1 MKPPS
6 FAGTLVAIV
15 SQQTR
20 REVVQ
25 TLSEMSTSAVRTV
38 LISLGDRADTAPQEQ
53 EGNVEIDGLLPR
65 YLNNAVASSRLSSLP
80 TVAWWRA
87 GDPRILPEVAALV
100 DRVII
105 DVDDPSPCWPFV
117 PGLASLASV
126 SELRWGRLTRWRD
139 LLAQF
144 FDIPEVPATADA
156 FNRLEV
162 VAGDRFDA
170 RLLAGWLKARLPGG
184 ERLQVV
190 LRNDGV
196 APLDAVTLS
205 GGAGHLSVRL
215 LPTGNCLETAVRLG
229 DEQTSTRVV
238 PLGDQ
243 RSAALL
249 RDELRIRS
257 RDLAFEQAVLEA
269 ERI

>member
-126 SELRWGRLTRWRD
+126 SELRWGRLT
-139 LLAQF
+139 A
-144 FDIPEVPATADA
+144 
-156 FNRLEV
+156 
-162 VAGDRFDA
+162 
-170 RLLAGWLKARLPGG
+170 
-184 ERLQVV
+184 
-190 LRNDGV
+190 
-196 APLDAVTLS
+196 S
-205 GGAGHLSVRL
+205 
-215 LPTGNCLETAVRLG
+215 
-229 DEQTSTRVV
+229 
-238 PLGDQ
+238 
-243 RSAALL
+243 
-249 RDELRIRS
+249 
-257 RDLAFEQAVLEA
+257 
-269 ERI
+269 